1 MSKRTILQILPAPDM
16 HIIYFD
22 AHDPDD
28 WGVCPLCAWALVE
41 GPLIHEPRK
50 RGRYVVGMVALD
62 VVDFADCLSDAI
74 EYVATADLPEARV
87 RAAKRAER
95 EKERA
100 A

>member
-1 MSKRTILQILPAPDM
+1 MSERTILQIMPAPDM
-16 HIIYFD
+16 HILYFD

-28 WGVCPLCAWALVE
+28 WGICPLCAWALVE
-41 GPLIHEPRK
+41 GSLLYEPRK
-50 RGRYVVGMVALD
+50 RGRYVIGLLALSD
-62 VVDFADCLSDAI
+62 VDFADSISDDI
-74 EYVATADLPEARV
+74 EYVATADLPEARE